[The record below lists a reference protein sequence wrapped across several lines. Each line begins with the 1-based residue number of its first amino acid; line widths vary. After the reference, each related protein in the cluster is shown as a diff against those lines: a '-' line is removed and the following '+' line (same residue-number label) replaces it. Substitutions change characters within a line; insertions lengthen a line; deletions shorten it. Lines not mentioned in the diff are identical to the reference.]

1 MRLLFYT
8 KLGLVL
14 SVLSILAGAFV
25 RATGS
30 GDGCGATWPTCKG
43 KIIPTLA
50 DTSEIIEFSH
60 RSVSG
65 VLLIV
70 TLYIFINS
78 RKLEKNSIA
87 RTAVN
92 YLTFFVLFEALIGAV
107 IVVFEWVGLNSS
119 LPRIIA
125 VPIHLVNTFGLL
137 ASYVILY
144 KILENKLDS
153 IKNLWDRNFIIIS
166 IFFLLTGATGSI
178 TALAD
183 VLYPS
188 ASFYE
193 GFMDDFDKTSEL
205 LTRLR
210 IFHPIV
216 STILSIGLYIE
227 SKQLQERFNIN
238 TNFLKFLI
246 FAAIFL
252 GVTNVLSNIVLFLSI
267 FHLAMADLLWITYI
281 YVSCLLYTSPSPRD
295 RQKSRMPSSA

>member
-43 KIIPTLA
+43 RIIPSLS

-60 RSVSG
+60 RGISG
-65 VLLIV
+65 ILLIV
-70 TLYIFINS
+70 TLYIFVNS
-78 RKLEKNSIA
+78 RKLEKGSIA
-87 RTAVN
+87 RRAAN

-107 IVVFEWVGLNSS
+107 IVIFEWVGLNSS
-119 LPRIIA
+119 LPRIVA

-137 ASYVILY
+137 ASYVILF
-144 KILENKLDS
+144 KILENKMDS

-166 IFFLLTGATGSI
+166 ILFLLTGATGSI

-188 ASFYE
+188 ASFIE
-193 GFMDDFDKTSEL
+193 GFLDDFDRTSEV

-210 IFHPIV
+210 IFHPVV
-216 STILSIGLYIE
+216 STILSIALYIE
-227 SKQLQERFNIN
+227 SKQLQKRFDIN

-246 FAAIFL
+246 FAAVFL
-252 GVTNVLSNIVLFLSI
+252 GVANVLSNIVLFLSI
-267 FHLAMADLLWITYI
+267 FHLALADLLWITYI
-281 YVSCLLYTSPSPRD
+281 YVSLDKAKNNLSIN
-295 RQKSRMPSSA
+295 

>member
-43 KIIPTLA
+43 RIIPSLS

-60 RSVSG
+60 RGISG
-65 VLLIV
+65 ILLIV
-70 TLYIFINS
+70 TLYIFVNS
-78 RKLEKNSIA
+78 RKLEKGSIA
-87 RTAVN
+87 RRAAN

-107 IVVFEWVGLNSS
+107 IVIFEWVGLNSS
-119 LPRIIA
+119 LPRIVA

-137 ASYVILY
+137 ASYVILF
-144 KILENKLDS
+144 KILENKLGS

-166 IFFLLTGATGSI
+166 ILFLLTGATGSI

-188 ASFYE
+188 ASFIE
-193 GFMDDFDKTSEL
+193 GFLDDFDRTSEV

-210 IFHPIV
+210 IFHPVV
-216 STILSIGLYIE
+216 STILSIALYIE
-227 SKQLQERFNIN
+227 SKQLQKRFDIN

-246 FAAIFL
+246 FAAVFL
-252 GVTNVLSNIVLFLSI
+252 GVANVLSNIVLFLSI
-267 FHLAMADLLWITYI
+267 FHLALADLLWITYI
-281 YVSCLLYTSPSPRD
+281 YVSLDKAKNNLSIN
-295 RQKSRMPSSA
+295 